1 MRRHHGLSVFL
12 IGTMILFLSLPGQS
26 SDNSILLESIGHF
39 SGQAVYLS
47 YISIG
52 TIADGHAKDVYDD
65 AATDE
70 LLAKAISLCNGSVEQ
85 LNRLLSSGELGGED
99 ITFVSGMIDTFNL
112 LSAQAGGYRN
122 FVKTGNPNGEG
133 LPEWPVFDPE
143 NPLVKELGAEV
154 KTRALPFWE
163 QMKFMESL
171 NP

>member
-1 MRRHHGLSVFL
+1 MRRHHTLSVFL
-12 IGTMILFLSLPGQS
+12 IGTMILLLSLQVQS
-26 SDNSILLESIGHF
+26 SDNNSILLESVGHF

-47 YISIG
+47 YISIS

-85 LNRLLSSGELGGED
+85 LNKLLSSGELGGED

-122 FVKTGNPNGEG
+122 YVKTGNASHVQ
-133 LPEWPVFDPE
+133 VFSAKRKAAWKNITE
-143 NPLVKELGAEV
+143 LLGIKE
-154 KTRALPFWE
+154 
-163 QMKFMESL
+163 
-171 NP
+171 